1 MTDMDRRWKM
11 GIAVTLKI
19 AIMTGLLILLFGC
32 APKLLIKDDPSI
44 KEIAVCTHISAKL
57 PDSLKKSIDSITG
70 RFIEDYNSENRN
82 YKLIQC
88 QNDSSRTLFMD
99 VLSVRITDPGT
110 QAGGVVVTTLGAI
123 TPFVMLAAGSPIIV
137 WFAYLPRSSIQAKF
151 TLSKDI
157 SEDKDPKT
165 RSTFAGSGKYF
176 GSYKLQKDLLF
187 NGYYNSLKK
196 EIRNI
201 ETRYGSQ

>member
-1 MTDMDRRWKM
+1 MTS
-11 GIAVTLKI
+11 KI
-19 AIMTGLLILLFGC
+19 AIIAGLLLLLFGC
-32 APKLLIKDDPSI
+32 APKLLIKNDPSI

-70 RFIEDYNSENRN
+70 RFIEDFNSENRK
-82 YKLIQC
+82 YTLIQC

-137 WFAYLPRSSIQAKF
+137 WFAYLPRSSMQTKL

-157 SEDKDPKT
+157 SEDETPKT
-165 RSTFAGSGKYF
+165 RPTFAGSGKYF
-176 GSYKLQKDLLF
+176 GSYEL
-187 NGYYNSLKK
+187 
-196 EIRNI
+196 
-201 ETRYGSQ
+201 